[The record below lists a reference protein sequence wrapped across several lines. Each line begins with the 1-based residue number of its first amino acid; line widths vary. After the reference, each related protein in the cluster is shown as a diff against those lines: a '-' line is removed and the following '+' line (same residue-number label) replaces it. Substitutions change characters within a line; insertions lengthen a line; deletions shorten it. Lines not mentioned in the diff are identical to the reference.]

1 MIILYTLPHSK
12 LTRISLPATCL
23 GFLATLSLAVVSYQ
37 EHHRSLRPSFL
48 LSGYL
53 AISTLLDGSQART
66 LWLRGSHRPI
76 AIVFLAIV
84 IFKLVTLLI
93 ESIQKRHLLQSPYS
107 SYSSDALGS
116 IFNRSV
122 FWWLN
127 SLLLRGSSH
136 AVQQQDLPPLD
147 PRLASGNVGIQMKY
161 AWQQCRKTSK
171 YSLVWVTLKVA
182 YKPILHVIFPRI
194 FLIGFNIAQPLL
206 IYRVISFI
214 DKTTN
219 DQTQFVGR
227 ALIGAALLVYLGI
240 AISTAAYKHQTYRC
254 IVTIRGGLLSL
265 LYNQTLRLSGSTLAD
280 QSVLTLMSEDFD
292 RIAAGF
298 ENSDVIWASP
308 IEVGLA
314 LYILYRQIGLA
325 CLAPVVFVVGKCKV
339 SSCNASHQSLINLCC
354 SVRCVCLYIVKVG
367 KGCAEPLDG
376 RLARQNQ
383 LDILLSQQHQ
393 KHSHVWHLGILICQ
407 N

>member
-1 MIILYTLPHSK
+1 MIVLYALPRSK
-12 LTRISLPATCL
+12 LTRVSLPAACL
-23 GFLATLSLAVVSYQ
+23 SFLATLSLALVSYQ

-66 LWLRGSHRPI
+66 LWLRGSHRQI

-84 IFKLVTLLI
+84 IIKLITLFI
-93 ESIQKRHLLQSPYS
+93 ESIQKRHLLQVPYS
-107 SYSSDALGS
+107 RYSSDALGG

-136 AVQQQDLPPLD
+136 SVQQQDLPPLD
-147 PRLASGNVGIQMKY
+147 PRLTSETVGIQMEH
-161 AWQQCRKTSK
+161 AWRHCRKSSK
-171 YSLVWVTLKVA
+171 YSLAWVTLKVA
-182 YKPILHVIFPRI
+182 YKPVVHVIFPRI
-194 FLIGFNIAQPLL
+194 CLIGFNIAQPLL

-214 DKTTN
+214 DDAPN
-219 DQTQFVGR
+219 EQTQFVGK

-254 IVTIRGGLLSL
+254 IVMIRGGLLSL
-265 LYNQTLRLSGSTLAD
+265 LYNHTLRLSGSTLAD

-298 ENSDVIWASP
+298 ENSDVLWASP

-314 LYILYRQIGLA
+314 LYLLYRQIGLA
-325 CLAPVVFVVGKCKV
+325 CLAPVVFVVGKFKLP
-339 SSCNASHQSLINLCC
+339 SCDAL
-354 SVRCVCLYIVKVG
+354 
-367 KGCAEPLDG
+367 
-376 RLARQNQ
+376 RQ
-383 LDILLSQQHQ
+383 
-393 KHSHVWHLGILICQ
+393 
-407 N
+407 